1 MEKKY
6 CTAVVLAAG
15 QGKRMGTKIQ
25 KQYLHILGKPVVY
38 YALKAFQD
46 SPQVDEIILVTGK
59 DEIVFCREEIVSLFG
74 LSKVTAV
81 IAGGRE
87 RYDSV
92 EGALKVVA
100 GNPKA
105 RDGYV
110 MIHDGA
116 RPFVTPEIISR
127 IWEDVQRYQAC
138 TAGMPVKDTIK
149 LADQEGFG
157 TETTVR
163 SLTWQIQ
170 TPQAFAAPLILEAY
184 RRMRKNP
191 CGEITDDTMLAEH
204 YMGQRVFLT
213 KGSYENIKIT
223 TPEDLDI
230 AEIFVKKL

>member
-1 MEKKY
+1 MDKKY

-15 QGKRMGTKIQ
+15 QGKRMGTKIH
-25 KQYLHILGKPVVY
+25 KQYLHILEKPVVY
-38 YALKAFQD
+38 YALKAFQE
-46 SPQVDEIILVTGK
+46 SSQVDEVILVTGK
-59 DEIVFCREEIVSLFG
+59 DEISYCKEEIVDHWG
-74 LSKVTAV
+74 LNKVSAI

-92 EGALKVVA
+92 EGALKTLA
-100 GNPKA
+100 HNSEA

-127 IWEDVQRYQAC
+127 VWEDVQKYQAC

-149 LADQEGFG
+149 LADKEGFG
-157 TETTVR
+157 SETTIR

-170 TPQAFAAPLILEAY
+170 TPQAFAVPLILEAY
-184 RRMRKNP
+184 QRMRENP
-191 CGEITDDTMLAEH
+191 CGEITDDTMLVEH
-204 YMGQRVFLT
+204 YMGQKVFLT

-230 AEIFVKKL
+230 AEIFVKKI

>member
-59 DEIVFCREEIVSLFG
+59 DEVSFCQEEIVSLFG

-105 RDGYV
+105 RV
-110 MIHDGA
+110 
-116 RPFVTPEIISR
+116 
-127 IWEDVQRYQAC
+127 C
-138 TAGMPVKDTIK
+138 
-149 LADQEGFG
+149 
-157 TETTVR
+157 
-163 SLTWQIQ
+163 
-170 TPQAFAAPLILEAY
+170 
-184 RRMRKNP
+184 
-191 CGEITDDTMLAEH
+191 DD
-204 YMGQRVFLT
+204 
-213 KGSYENIKIT
+213 
-223 TPEDLDI
+223 P
-230 AEIFVKKL
+230 